1 MVGASQQFGSRG
13 HSSWIT
19 SIPNVCHISFQP
31 KQNIYTQPGSP
42 SGHLAIASWE
52 RLRFCKPR
60 SARVQGISS
69 SLQNKQC
76 GRQAD
81 TAQGWAPGRWV
92 MNGCSGSKMRR
103 GWSRAG
109 GCPAKS
115 GAWGEWVRVAM
126 NGAGPGVREDRFAEP
141 RQM

>member
-1 MVGASQQFGSRG
+1 M
-13 HSSWIT
+13 
-19 SIPNVCHISFQP
+19 
-31 KQNIYTQPGSP
+31 
-42 SGHLAIASWE
+42 
-52 RLRFCKPR
+52 
-60 SARVQGISS
+60 QGISS
-69 SLQNKQC
+69 GLQNKQC